1 MKLNFNGCFFDT
13 ADGAVLLESS
23 ISYCEQQEV
32 IDYYFIK

>member
-13 ADGAVLLESS
+13 ADRAVLLENS

-32 IDYYFIK
+32 IDYYFN